1 MKQLQYWI
9 DLLQPNV
16 SQTQGLWYLAYQLPP
31 CDYFNSSTTTRIPWV
46 TVLFYPHTLGFR
58 VALK

>member
-9 DLLQPNV
+9 DLLQSNV

-31 CDYFNSSTTTRIPWV
+31 SDYFN
-46 TVLFYPHTLGFR
+46 FFYDYPHTLGLR
-58 VALK
+58 C